1 MLDPRLQAL
10 KTKIAKVFLSLQLP
24 LQLDG
29 VPPLKAVSLPDT
41 VCSQEDQSPS
51 CITQRTKSGPAFL
64 IFLLTSCSSAAPPS
78 TDSGFL
84 ISCTVL
90 FWTFYL
96 LCTQS
101 ASSFHRSFLFWFLSP
116 QCSSVLGFLPSPLLF
131 VFTAAFWLSQRA
143 RLWSKSPLFSLLW
156 LFIQLFISFFV
167 KYCWYTI
174 LH

>member
-1 MLDPRLQAL
+1 MFVFVSLISLSMLFSRSTHVVAPLLFLFLSCIPETMKTPYLNYTSIFKKKKLLIKQEDKEIPRSAQSKMLDPRLQAL

-90 FWTFYL
+90 F
-96 LCTQS
+96 
-101 ASSFHRSFLFWFLSP
+101 
-116 QCSSVLGFLPSPLLF
+116 
-131 VFTAAFWLSQRA
+131 
-143 RLWSKSPLFSLLW
+143 
-156 LFIQLFISFFV
+156 
-167 KYCWYTI
+167 
-174 LH
+174 